1 MSERIPMVSNVIVTL
16 GVRGAAPRALGPPPR
31 IGVLGISATI
41 KLPHSHLILH
51 HVGRSDCLRLSEGAC
66 WFL

>member
-31 IGVLGISATI
+31 IV
-41 KLPHSHLILH
+41 
-51 HVGRSDCLRLSEGAC
+51 SE
-66 WFL
+66 